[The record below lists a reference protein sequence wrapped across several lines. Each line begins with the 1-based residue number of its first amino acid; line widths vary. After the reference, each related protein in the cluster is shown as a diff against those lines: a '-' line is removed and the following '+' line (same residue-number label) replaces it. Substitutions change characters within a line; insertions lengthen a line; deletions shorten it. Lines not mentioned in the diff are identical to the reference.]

1 MKIGSLFSGSGAL
14 DTAVGRVFGAEPAW
28 FVEFEKHPSMV
39 LEHHWPDVPNY
50 GDVTQIDWST
60 VPPVDIITGGSPCQ
74 DLSSAGKR
82 EGMTEG
88 TRSNLWVA
96 MREAIDTIKPRYVV
110 WENVRGALSAKAE
123 SESDLVSEGGLLG
136 TKKRGHLRAL
146 GRVAGDL
153 AEIGYDAEWTTIR
166 ASDIGAPHHRERVF
180 LIAWRRDSF
189 DSLLDSGHN
198 AGRSELREQHDIE
211 ASGTS

>member
-1 MKIGSLFSGSGAL
+1 MSETLTIGSLFSGYGGL
-14 DTAVGRVFGAEPAW
+14 DMAVERVFGAKTAW
-28 FVEFEKHPSMV
+28 LVEFDKHPSMV
-39 LEHHWPDVPNY
+39 LEHRFPGVPNY

-82 EGMTEG
+82 AGMTEG

-110 WENVRGALSAKAE
+110 WENVRGALSAKAQ
-123 SESDLVSEGGLLG
+123 SESDMESEGGLLG
-136 TKKRGHLRAL
+136 KNKRGHLRAL

-153 AEIGYDAEWTTIR
+153 ADLGYDAEWTTLR
-166 ASDIGAPHHRERVF
+166 ASQVGAPHQRERVF
-180 LIAWRRDSF
+180 LVAWLRD
-189 DSLLDSGHN
+189 
-198 AGRSELREQHDIE
+198 
-211 ASGTS
+211 